1 MLLGQATRNI
11 LFWDNPNFG
20 FFDVPAEIWRT
31 NLSSLFPEF
40 YDAALQQLISARR
53 KARITQMTVAQSL
66 GRPQSFVSKY
76 ESGERALDFA
86 EFVMIARILGVD
98 PYKILC
104 AGEAIQNP
112 PPSTGPG

>member
-1 MLLGQATRNI
+1 MLLGKATRNI

-20 FFDVPAEIWRT
+20 FFGAPAEIWRT

-53 KARITQMTVAQSL
+53 KARMTQMAVAQAL

-86 EFVMIARILGVD
+86 EFIIIARIVGVD
-98 PYKILC
+98 PYKILR
-104 AGEAIQNP
+104 AAEAVKDQP
-112 PPSTGPG
+112 PLGGPN